1 MNCRRQT
8 LICAFPPDPMEL
20 VYLLSARDDLA
31 QLRRH
36 YGATSIPSEGTAAD
50 LRMARQALCA
60 AVRPRLADG
69 PAPGLREMPLPRTP
83 FRMICRVTAGRIEVL
98 RIYC

>member
-1 MNCRRQT
+1 
-8 LICAFPPDPMEL
+8 MEL

-36 YGATSIPSEGTAAD
+36 YRAAGVPSDGPAAD
-50 LRMARQALCA
+50 IRLARQALCA

-69 PAPGLREMPLPRTP
+69 PLPGLREMPLPRTP
-83 FRMICRVTAGRIEVL
+83 FRMVCRVTSSRIEVL
-98 RIYC
+98 RIYQ